1 MIFYPITDQQR
12 ASLYLSNLFNK
23 GKKVKIEPVTQSRTL
38 SQNAYAW
45 LVFTHIGFETG
56 NFKEDIYQFCLDKF
70 PLHKEININGE
81 ITLVRLTLSGM
92 NKEQNSQFIDQ
103 FVTFFRTEGFD
114 VPDSEEKK
122 ALEMY
127 QWYKEKGLL

>member
-1 MIFYPITDQQR
+1 MIFFPSTDQQR
-12 ASLYLSNLFNK
+12 ASLYLVNLFNK
-23 GKKVKIEPVTQSRTL
+23 GRTVKIEPVTKSRTL

-92 NKEQNSQFIDQ
+92 NKDQNSCFIDQ
-103 FVTFFRTEGFD
+103 LVTFFRQEGFD
-114 VPDSEEKK
+114 VPDPEEKK
-122 ALEMY
+122 AVEMY